1 MDKSICKQRSTYDCM
16 LACIAMAVQK
26 PYEELWPEEFKKK
39 IEDAHGTHGAVCR
52 EALEIAGLIID
63 KDYWIVRLPMEWA
76 AHGSLRQ
83 LLNGRRALL
92 QVPSLNNFGEQHIVF
107 WSGETLHDPSNKQIY
122 KWIEQCSIQNV
133 WIFKEIG
140 S

>member
-1 MDKSICKQRSTYDCM
+1 M
-16 LACIAMAVQK
+16 LACVAMAVQK
-26 PYEELWPEEFKKK
+26 PYDDLWPEEFRKKV
-39 IEDAHGTHGAVCR
+39 EDAHGTHGAVCR
-52 EALEIAGLIID
+52 EALEIAGLSID

-76 AHGSLRQ
+76 AHSSLRQ

-107 WSGETLHDPSNKQIY
+107 WSGATLHDPSNKQIY

-133 WIFKEIG
+133 WIFKEME